1 MFFANPLYLWALL
14 GLAVPVA
21 IHLWSKSE
29 GKTIQVGS
37 ISMFQESETTQSN
50 SLHLNEWI
58 LLLLRMLAVAL
69 LVFILAEPF
78 AKAQTKKEDLV
89 YLVEPGLLEL
99 QSFKLVLDSLAE
111 KQEVKLL
118 QKDFST
124 YKPEDT
130 LVDNSTINYWQLVQ
144 ELQELQADR
153 IVVYSQSLA
162 KGLKGKRP
170 EIPEHINW
178 ITIDSTAAVDEVLQL
193 RQLQDSVEVLNLH
206 STRDKLYFTKEFIAL
221 KKAQDLNKGIDLIA
235 TDTLSI
241 SFSATDSLTSQIPF
255 LKAGFEALNSYL
267 NQPIVFKQIENPA
280 EIEAETAV
288 LIWLQPNNPPEVD
301 GITLLFNPDAFATHL
316 VEPVDA
322 KNYVLTQLIT
332 RKHAVTNHLPE
343 QLLPL
348 LNLHPELAIEIAKYD
363 NRVASSEEIQPLK
376 IDGDNQIDEASMIPF
391 TPWFWLALVL
401 VLIVERM
408 VSRIRKQ

>member
-37 ISMFQESETTQSN
+37 ISIFQESETTQSN

-78 AKAQTKKEDLV
+78 AKAQTKKQDLV

-111 KQEVKLL
+111 KEEVKLL
-118 QKDFST
+118 QKGFSA
-124 YKPEDT
+124 YNPEDT
-130 LVDNSTINYWQLVQ
+130 LIDTNTINYWQLVQ
-144 ELQELQADR
+144 DLQELQADH

-162 KGLKGKRP
+162 KSLKGKRP
-170 EIPEHINW
+170 EIPENINW
-178 ITIDSTAAVDEVLQL
+178 ITIDSTAVVDEVLQL
-193 RQLQDSVEVLNLH
+193 RQFQDSVEVLSVH
-206 STRDKLYFTKEFIAL
+206 STSDKLYFTKEFVAS
-221 KKAQDLNKGIDLIA
+221 KNAQDLNKGIGLIA

-267 NQPIVFKQIENPA
+267 NQPIVFKQIENPS
-280 EIEAETAV
+280 EIEADV

-316 VEPVDA
+316 IEPVDA

-348 LNLHPELAIEIAKYD
+348 LNLHPKLAIEIYKYD
-363 NRVASSEEIQPLK
+363 NRVASSEGIQPLK
-376 IDGDNQIDEASMIPF
+376 IDEDNQLDKASMIPF
-391 TPWFWLALVL
+391 APWFWLALVL